1 MEIWKVGSRWG
12 EGGQN
17 ILDIFTEKQIVFA
30 YNNRTKISLVKEGD
44 LIGIADGFIIKF
56 IGKAKDNP
64 QSVRN
69 INLRLTKVEKLKF
82 SEYDDDNVLG
92 IKVSIL
98 KLDPKNFIEYKYR
111 SRFCKIAKQS
121 VRQKI
126 KQLWNKY

>member
-69 INLRLTKVEKLKF
+69 IQLRLSDRKTK
-82 SEYDDDNVLG
+82 
-92 IKVSIL
+92 I
-98 KLDPKNFIEYKYR
+98 
-111 SRFCKIAKQS
+111 
-121 VRQKI
+121 
-126 KQLWNKY
+126 

>member
-1 MEIWKVGSRWG
+1 M
-12 EGGQN
+12 
-17 ILDIFTEKQIVFA
+17 
-30 YNNRTKISLVKEGD
+30 KEGD

-69 INLRLTKVEKLKF
+69 IQLRLVKDTEKLKF

-111 SRFCKIAKQS
+111 SRFCKIAKQC
-121 VRQKI
+121 
-126 KQLWNKY
+126 